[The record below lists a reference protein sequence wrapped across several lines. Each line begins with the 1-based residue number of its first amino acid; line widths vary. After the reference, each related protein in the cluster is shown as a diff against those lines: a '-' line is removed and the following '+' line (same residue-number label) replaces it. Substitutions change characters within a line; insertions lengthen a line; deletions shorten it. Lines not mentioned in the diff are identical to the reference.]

1 MFTNNDEN
9 PRIHTG
15 IIGDGD
21 GDVKLFPDVEGGWDR
36 DESGKRG
43 WGWEIRSPKSLNPLP
58 SLVNV

>member
-21 GDVKLFPDVEGGWDR
+21 GDVKLFPDVDGGWDR

-43 WGWEIRSPKSLNPLP
+43 
-58 SLVNV
+58 